1 MISFAVCSS
10 SPLQPGSH
18 WVADS
23 VSASRESHLS
33 EDLSE
38 PFPGVPLSSWL
49 SSPTWE
55 AVSWSVTGFSLL
67 PPLPCPRLEDHGVP
81 HKWLSPG
88 LMSQC
93 LHIQFSMFCKGFW
106 KRSLYYIWNGR
117 GHFERVF
124 CPRLKSWSY
133 CRVMLTIKAPKNT
146 PCYARSALLITES
159 YLWWLHS
166 HGRFSHHNPIA
177 VCNKHIMHIYLL

>member
-1 MISFAVCSS
+1 MGSQYLSS

-23 VSASRESHLS
+23 LSASRESHPS

-67 PPLPCPRLEDHGVP
+67 PPLPNGLEDHGVP

-93 LHIQFSMFCKGFW
+93 LHIQFSMFSRDLYFRPLLYMKWERPFW
-106 KRSLYYIWNGR
+106 K
-117 GHFERVF
+117 VF
-124 CPRLKSWSY
+124 LPQIEKL
-133 CRVMLTIKAPKNT
+133 
-146 PCYARSALLITES
+146 ALLSQYADSIR
-159 YLWWLHS
+159 L
-166 HGRFSHHNPIA
+166 FSLA
-177 VCNKHIMHIYLL
+177 DLYFGT

>member
-1 MISFAVCSS
+1 MVLSFSTILRCHHLNIVSFVWYNWSVMQYLSS

-23 VSASRESHLS
+23 VSASRESHPS

-55 AVSWSVTGFSLL
+55 AISWSVTGFSLP

-93 LHIQFSMFCKGFW
+93 LTIQFSMFSRGLW
-106 KRSLYYIWNGR
+106 KRSLYLYMEFRRLFWPPPSEENFLLSSYSDSKHIFWLCRNNSNYISKKSLYYIWNGR
-117 GHFERVF
+117 G
-124 CPRLKSWSY
+124 
-133 CRVMLTIKAPKNT
+133 
-146 PCYARSALLITES
+146 
-159 YLWWLHS
+159 
-166 HGRFSHHNPIA
+166 RF
-177 VCNKHIMHIYLL
+177 